1 MINPISSTLATVIFL
16 IGLVYAVLTRDY
28 VPFVGGAFI
37 AVIVLYAIRIASEWD
52 RVVILRLGRYNR
64 TVGPG
69 IFLMIP
75 LVDVV
80 ASWIDTRTRAIM
92 FSAEATPTSDTV
104 PVDVDGVMF
113 TTVTDP
119 TRAAIQVQDYMKAM
133 SLAAQTAL
141 RNSIGSTDLQHLLT
155 NRTDV
160 DKVLQDDI
168 AQKTA
173 DWGISVSS
181 VELRD
186 VRMPQGL
193 QDAMSRE
200 AQAEREK
207 RARVKLAEA
216 EPAIAEQFVQA
227 ATTYGQNTT
236 AFALRGM
243 NMTYEMANKSTMV
256 VIPNS
261 MVETMDAGR
270 VVALASGI
278 QNSRD
283 RQA

>member
-28 VPFVGGAFI
+28 VPFIGCAFI

>member
-1 MINPISSTLATVIFL
+1 
-16 IGLVYAVLTRDY
+16 
-28 VPFVGGAFI
+28 
-37 AVIVLYAIRIASEWD
+37 
-52 RVVILRLGRYNR
+52 
-64 TVGPG
+64 
-69 IFLMIP
+69 
-75 LVDVV
+75 
-80 ASWIDTRTRAIM
+80 
-92 FSAEATPTSDTV
+92 
-104 PVDVDGVMF
+104 
-113 TTVTDP
+113 
-119 TRAAIQVQDYMKAM
+119 MKAM

-160 DKVLQDDI
+160 DKVLHDDI

-186 VRMPQGL
+186 VCMPQGL

-227 ATTYGQNTT
+227 A
-236 AFALRGM
+236 
-243 NMTYEMANKSTMV
+243 MT
-256 VIPNS
+256 
-261 MVETMDAGR
+261 
-270 VVALASGI
+270 
-278 QNSRD
+278 
-283 RQA
+283 